1 MSILN
6 EDVGTNIKAIVAIAI
21 RDVLFCKRSETS
33 RYLWVI
39 SP

>member
-21 RDVLFCKRSETS
+21 RDVLFYKR
-33 RYLWVI
+33 R
-39 SP
+39 